1 LPAGDSGDAGFQH
14 ILLVTPRRQNM
25 SGNYE
30 LIIVGGGPAG
40 LTAGIYA
47 ARARLRTLLI
57 DRGIPGGQIVN
68 AELVENYPGF
78 PEGISGAEL
87 GQLMERQA
95 VNHGLETVLADVDAI
110 VIEDGVKVVKAS
122 EAHYTARAVIIAS
135 GSEYS
140 KLGVP
145 GEEELRGRGV
155 SYCATCDGAFF
166 RDQVIAVVGGGNVA
180 LNDAIF
186 LTRFASKV
194 IVIHRRDELRA
205 TRILQER
212 AFAEPRIDF
221 RWNAI
226 VTSIEGD
233 GQVHEVRLR
242 NVKTGEESKLEV
254 SGVFIAVG
262 FSPNTGYLEQLLS
275 LAPGGFVKVNDQ
287 METEVPG
294 VFAAGDIRAG
304 SPRQVS
310 SAVGDGAIAAIA
322 AERYLSST

>member
-1 LPAGDSGDAGFQH
+1 
-14 ILLVTPRRQNM
+14 M
-25 SGNYE
+25 SVEYE

-47 ARARLRTLLI
+47 ARARLRTLLV

-78 PEGISGAEL
+78 PEGIPGAEL
-87 GQLMERQA
+87 GQLMEKQA
-95 VNHGLETVLADVDAI
+95 AKYGLETAMAEVGAI
-110 VIEDGVKVVKAS
+110 VIEDGVKVVETS
-122 EAHYTARAVIIAS
+122 EARYSARAVIIAG

-166 RDQVIAVVGGGNVA
+166 RDQVVAVVGGGNVA
-180 LNDAIF
+180 INDAIF

-205 TRILQER
+205 TKILQER
-212 AFAEPRIDF
+212 AFAEPAIEF
-221 RWNAI
+221 RWSSVA
-226 VTSIEGD
+226 TSIVGN
-233 GQVHEVRLR
+233 GQVQAVKLR
-242 NVKTGEESKLEV
+242 NVKTGEESTLEV

-262 FSPNTGYLEQLLS
+262 FSPNSGYLEQLLS

-294 VFAAGDIRAG
+294 LYAAGDIRAG

-310 SAVGDGAIAAIA
+310 SAVGDGATAAIA